1 MRPAFGGPHRIAG
14 ETGRR
19 GARRSRG
26 MRSGFERGSSR
37 IHAAL
42 GARRST
48 APSHRRACSARCR
61 MRARHALKAHA
72 RRTDAAEAEA
82 EAEAAKRATPIHA
95 RRAGPLPSPATI
107 MRAAPL
113 VTMHHDVRRR
123 KRTHSVPRLPAF
135 QPSSLPAF
143 QDDRRAPPLF
153 FRHAPSRSASRM
165 SPRLGA
171 IAHDP
176 PVARDSIRAADAGRA
191 ASPEPRS
198 RAAPRKTGQRN
209 APPVAPPTCRHADMP
224 TCRHAALPPLPPQPG
239 ETARP
244 HSASDAAAYA
254 LGHRRSIGA
263 PSALHRRSIDER
275 ADNERSTPNARDRD
289 APRGAPR
296 MRARSPPRIAR
307 AVIPACC
314 SMPSIPGSRRAA
326 RGRALRSRP
335 TPRRSPRAANRC
347 TAPTAGPPAAP
358 RRHRNCIAY

>member
-1 MRPAFGGPHRIAG
+1 
-14 ETGRR
+14 
-19 GARRSRG
+19 
-26 MRSGFERGSSR
+26 
-37 IHAAL
+37 
-42 GARRST
+42 
-48 APSHRRACSARCR
+48 

-72 RRTDAAEAEA
+72 CRADAA

-123 KRTHSVPRLPAF
+123 KRTHSVPRLPAFPPSRLPAFPPSRLPAFQPSSLPAF

-209 APPVAPPTCRHADMP
+209 APPVAPPTCRHA
-224 TCRHAALPPLPPQPG
+224 ALPPLPPPG

-254 LGHRRSIGA
+254 LGHRRSIGT
-263 PSALHRRSIDER
+263 PSALHRRAR
-275 ADNERSTPNARDRD
+275 KQRTLNAE
-289 APRGAPR
+289 
-296 MRARSPPRIAR
+296 RARSRR
-307 AVIPACC
+307 PA
-314 SMPSIPGSRRAA
+314 RRAA
-326 RGRALRSRP
+326 NARAIEPPHRASRHP
-335 TPRRSPRAANRC
+335 GLLLNAFNPWITPSSARPCSSEPSHASTIASRNKSLYGADSRAACRAS
-347 TAPTAGPPAAP
+347 TP
-358 RRHRNCIAY
+358 

>member
-1 MRPAFGGPHRIAG
+1 
-14 ETGRR
+14 
-19 GARRSRG
+19 
-26 MRSGFERGSSR
+26 
-37 IHAAL
+37 
-42 GARRST
+42 
-48 APSHRRACSARCR
+48 

-72 RRTDAAEAEA
+72 CRADAA

-135 QPSSLPAF
+135 PPSRLPAFPPSSLPAF

-224 TCRHAALPPLPPQPG
+224 TCRTAA
-239 ETARP
+239 TA
-244 HSASDAAAYA
+244 ATAAARRNRSSS
-254 LGHRRSIGA
+254 LGKRRSRIRTRPPAFHRHSIGA
-263 PSALHRRSIDER
+263 PSTSAQTTNAQRRTR
-275 ADNERSTPNARDRD
+275 AIATPRAARRECARDR
-289 APRGAPR
+289 
-296 MRARSPPRIAR
+296 PPRIAR

>member
-1 MRPAFGGPHRIAG
+1 
-14 ETGRR
+14 
-19 GARRSRG
+19 
-26 MRSGFERGSSR
+26 
-37 IHAAL
+37 
-42 GARRST
+42 
-48 APSHRRACSARCR
+48 
-61 MRARHALKAHA
+61 
-72 RRTDAAEAEA
+72 
-82 EAEAAKRATPIHA
+82 
-95 RRAGPLPSPATI
+95 

-224 TCRHAALPPLPPQPG
+224 TCRTAA
-239 ETARP
+239 TA
-244 HSASDAAAYA
+244 ATAAAA
-254 LGHRRSIGA
+254 RRNRSSSLGKRRSRIRTRPPAFHRHSIGA
-263 PSALHRRSIDER
+263 PSTSAQTTNAQRRTR
-275 ADNERSTPNARDRD
+275 AIATPRAARRECARDRT
-289 APRGAPR
+289 
-296 MRARSPPRIAR
+296 
-307 AVIPACC
+307 PA
-314 SMPSIPGSRRAA
+314 SREPSSRLAAQCLQSLDHAEQRAA
-326 RGRALRSRP
+326 VLFGAVPRLDDRLAQQIVVRRRQPGRL
-335 TPRRSPRAANRC
+335 PRLDAIE
-347 TAPTAGPPAAP
+347 TA
-358 RRHRNCIAY
+358 

>member
-1 MRPAFGGPHRIAG
+1 
-14 ETGRR
+14 
-19 GARRSRG
+19 
-26 MRSGFERGSSR
+26 
-37 IHAAL
+37 
-42 GARRST
+42 
-48 APSHRRACSARCR
+48 

-72 RRTDAAEAEA
+72 RRTDAAEAEAEA

-123 KRTHSVPRLPAF
+123 KRTHSVPRLPAFPPSSLPAF

-224 TCRHAALPPLPPQPG
+224 HCRHCRTAA
-239 ETARP
+239 T
-244 HSASDAAAYA
+244 AAAA
-254 LGHRRSIGA
+254 RRNRSSSLGKRRSRIRTRPLAFHRRSIGV
-263 PSALHRRSIDER
+263 PSALRRR
-275 ADNERSTPNARDRD
+275 ARRQRTLNAE
-289 APRGAPR
+289 
-296 MRARSPPRIAR
+296 RARSRR
-307 AVIPACC
+307 PA
-314 SMPSIPGSRRAA
+314 RRAA
-326 RGRALRSRP
+326 NARAIEPPHRASRHP
-335 TPRRSPRAANRC
+335 GLLLNAFNPWITPSSARPCSSEPSHASTIASRNKSLYGADSRAACRAS
-347 TAPTAGPPAAP
+347 TP
-358 RRHRNCIAY
+358 

>member
-1 MRPAFGGPHRIAG
+1 MPC
-14 ETGRR
+14 
-19 GARRSRG
+19 RRSRS
-26 MRSGFERGSSR
+26 RSRQ
-37 IHAAL
+37 
-42 GARRST
+42 AR
-48 APSHRRACSARCR
+48 
-61 MRARHALKAHA
+61 
-72 RRTDAAEAEA
+72 DADS
-82 EAEAAKRATPIHA
+82 RATSRAAAIARDDNA
-95 RRAGPLPSPATI
+95 RRAPRHDAPRRTTAQTDALRPTPSRLPAFPPS
-107 MRAAPL
+107 
-113 VTMHHDVRRR
+113 
-123 KRTHSVPRLPAF
+123 SLPAF

-224 TCRHAALPPLPPQPG
+224 HCRHCRRPAKPLVLTRQATQPH
-239 ETARP
+239 T
-244 HSASDAAAYA
+244 HSAT
-254 LGHRRSIGA
+254 GV
-263 PSALHRRSIDER
+263 PSALHRRSVDER

-296 MRARSPPRIAR
+296 MRARSPPPRIAR

>member
-1 MRPAFGGPHRIAG
+1 
-14 ETGRR
+14 
-19 GARRSRG
+19 
-26 MRSGFERGSSR
+26 
-37 IHAAL
+37 
-42 GARRST
+42 
-48 APSHRRACSARCR
+48 

-72 RRTDAAEAEA
+72 RRTDAAEA

-123 KRTHSVPRLPAF
+123 KRTHSVPRLPAFPPSSLPAFQPSSLPAF

-209 APPVAPPTCRHADMP
+209 APPVAPPTCRHA
-224 TCRHAALPPLPPQPG
+224 ALPPLPPPG

-254 LGHRRSIGA
+254 LGHRRSIGT
-263 PSALHRRSIDER
+263 PSALRRR
-275 ADNERSTPNARDRD
+275 ARRQRTLNAE
-289 APRGAPR
+289 
-296 MRARSPPRIAR
+296 RARSRR
-307 AVIPACC
+307 PA
-314 SMPSIPGSRRAA
+314 RRAA
-326 RGRALRSRP
+326 NARAIAPPASREP
-335 TPRRSPRAANRC
+335 SSRLAAQCLQSLDHAEQRAAVLFGAVPRLDDRLAQQIVVRRRQPGRLPRLDAIE
-347 TAPTAGPPAAP
+347 TA
-358 RRHRNCIAY
+358 